1 VEARDVRR
9 AVGTAL
15 GDSIPAE
22 LREDKSAMADIEV
35 PVLIVGGSLVGM
47 STALL
52 LGHHRVRALA
62 VEYHRGTAIHPRAAQ
77 ISQRTME
84 IFRAL
89 GVEQI
94 VAKKSDE
101 QFVQD
106 GAIVAVE
113 SLAGREIASY
123 IPNLNEGVTD
133 ISPCKRCF
141 ISQSLLEPLLKALAL
156 QLGAELRFGTEMV
169 SFEQDAGGVT
179 AVIRERD
186 TGKTSTVRTQY
197 MVAADGAHSAV
208 RSRLGIRMEGHGTFS
223 NSITIYFR
231 ANVAPLLHGRNL
243 TVIYVLNAALRGFF
257 RIEKPF
263 DSGFLV
269 VNETGDPNHPVTD
282 VSTGLAEERSLEY
295 MRVALGTSDIPVKI
309 ENVMHWQ
316 ATADTAERF
325 RDGRIFLVGD
335 AAHVMPPNGG
345 FGGNTGVQDAHN
357 LAWKLAMVLNETAGP
372 ELLSTYD
379 SERRPASRFTVEQA
393 YSRYVTR
400 VAPYLGTD
408 GVQPVAP
415 DLNVELGYRY
425 NSGAVVGGTSKDGD
439 SSQTRVHES
448 PRESKGR
455 PGTRAPHLYI
465 QKNGEAISTLD
476 LFGRN
481 FVLLAGPQ
489 GSAWCASARATAKR
503 AGIEL
508 DIHQVGGRRA
518 DDADE
523 LSDPAGGFA
532 NAYGIEPS
540 GCVLVRPDGFVGWRC
555 KSAEGASAQR
565 LERVLASLKCLGA
578 DGDFV

>member
-1 VEARDVRR
+1 
-9 AVGTAL
+9 
-15 GDSIPAE
+15 
-22 LREDKSAMADIEV
+22 MADIEV

-52 LGHHRVRALA
+52 LAHHGVRALA

-84 IFRAL
+84 IFRTV

-94 VAKKSDE
+94 VSKKSDE

-113 SLAGREIASY
+113 TLAGREIASY

-141 ISQSLLEPLLKALAL
+141 ISQSLLEPLLKTRALE
-156 QLGAELRFGTEMV
+156 LGAELRFGTEMV
-169 SFEQDAGGVT
+169 SFEQDDEGVT
-179 AVIRERD
+179 AAIRERD
-186 TGKTSTVRTQY
+186 SGKTSTVRAQY
-197 MVAADGAHSAV
+197 MVAADGAHSPV
-208 RSRLGIRMEGHGTFS
+208 RKRLGLGMAGHGTFS
-223 NSITIYFR
+223 KSITIYFR
-231 ANVAPLLHGRNL
+231 ANVAPLLRGRNL
-243 TVIYVLNAALRGFF
+243 TVIYVLNDALRGFF

-269 VNETGDPNHPVTD
+269 VSETGDPNHPVTD
-282 VSTGLAEERSLEY
+282 VSTGLTEERSLEF
-295 MRVALGTSDIPVKI
+295 MRLALGTDDIPVKI

-325 RDGRIFLVGD
+325 RDGRVFLAGD
-335 AAHVMPPNGG
+335 AAHVMPPSGG
-345 FGGNTGVQDAHN
+345 FGGNTGVQDSHN
-357 LAWKLAMVLNETAGP
+357 LAWKLAMVVKGLAGP
-372 ELLSTYD
+372 ELLATYD
-379 SERRPASRFTVEQA
+379 PERRPAAHFTVEQA

-400 VAPYLGTD
+400 IAPYLGTD

-415 DLNVELGYRY
+415 DLNVELGYCY
-425 NSGAVVGGTSKDGD
+425 HSDAVIGGKNKAGD
-439 SSQTRVHES
+439 SRENRVHEN
-448 PRESKGR
+448 PRESKGQ
-455 PGTRAPHLYI
+455 PGTRAPHLYL

-489 GSAWCASARATAKR
+489 GSAWCASARAAAKQP
-503 AGIEL
+503 GVSL
-508 DIHQVGGRRA
+508 DILQVGGHRA
-518 DDADE
+518 DGGEE
-523 LSDPAGGFA
+523 LSDPTGGFA
-532 NAYGIEPS
+532 SAYGIEPS
-540 GCVLVRPDGFVGWRC
+540 GCVLVRPDGFVGWRA

-565 LERVLASLKCLGA
+565 LGKVLASLRCLGA
-578 DGDFV
+578 RADVV